1 MRRRRI
7 RRTPSPEPTS
17 ATERLR
23 RRAAK
28 LARRGDYR
36 KAALSLRQLV
46 ALDGRARSWVAF
58 GAMLSRAN
66 RDREALEAYK
76 QGLWLLRREGQ
87 RRRAQT
93 VARLIL
99 ELNPNEPS
107 ASRVLR
113 SR

>member
-1 MRRRRI
+1 MRRRRV
-7 RRTPSPEPTS
+7 RKAPLEAAD

-28 LARRGDYR
+28 FARRGDYR

-46 ALDGRARSWVAF
+46 SLDGRARSWVAF
-58 GAMLSRAN
+58 GAMLRRAK
-66 RDREALEAYK
+66 RYEEALEAYK

-87 RRRAQT
+87 DRRAFT
-93 VARLIL
+93 VAKLIL
-99 ELNPNEPS
+99 ELSPNEPS

-113 SR
+113 TR